1 MTPLAAID
9 WDKLLELVW
18 AAAVAGIAVAIVFA
32 TLILGATRASD
43 ERRAGRGVPAATYTA
58 LAALGVVGFTAGV
71 VFGILVIV
79 SK

>member
-1 MTPLAAID
+1 MPLAAID

-18 AAAVAGIAVAIVFA
+18 AAAAAGIAIAIVFA
-32 TLILGATRASD
+32 TLIVGATRASD
-43 ERRAGRGVPAATYTA
+43 ERRAGRGGAAAAYTA
-58 LAALGVVGFTAGV
+58 LAALAALGFTAGV